1 MGAMEKFL
9 ATYTTIRE
17 GSDEWKAIVNA
28 KVDDLDVPGVI
39 MQFKVEEAREAGFVY
54 DPAFEGCDVEE
65 EAEDA
70 MALLA
75 LARMTVP
82 ERRERYMRNQLA
94 QLPDPEAGD
103 DSGLS

>member
-1 MGAMEKFL
+1 MSALEKFL
-9 ATYTTIRE
+9 ATDTTIRE

-39 MQFKVEEAREAGFVY
+39 MQFTMDEVREAGLVY

-70 MALLA
+70 MTLLA
-75 LARMTVP
+75 LARMSVQ
-82 ERRERYMRNQLA
+82 ERRERYKRNQLA
-94 QLPDPEAGD
+94 RLPDPEAD
-103 DSGLS
+103 DDAGLS